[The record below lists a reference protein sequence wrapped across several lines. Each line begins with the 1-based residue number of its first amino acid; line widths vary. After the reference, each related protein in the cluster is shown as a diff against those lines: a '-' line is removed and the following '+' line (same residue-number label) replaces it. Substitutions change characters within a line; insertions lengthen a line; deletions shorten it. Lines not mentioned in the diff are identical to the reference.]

1 MKINRTWSGAGCLAC
16 FIALGCFC
24 WVTGFAGI
32 FGTGDR
38 PGQPPLRI
46 ELLGSAA
53 IAGEVSREL
62 TPLQRGRGKAQ
73 LCTRCHGRLGMA
85 RAAQA
90 RKWPG
95 TVAEFVEF
103 NLLQFRSGKR
113 IQAVMNAVAGPL
125 SDIDIQDVAIW
136 YQSMSGESDK
146 KPLSE

>member
-1 MKINRTWSGAGCLAC
+1 MKKSGYWLVPLVFACIIVAGSCLVSLLEGGEDVS
-16 FIALGCFC
+16 ALVLG
-24 WVTGFAGI
+24 
-32 FGTGDR
+32 
-38 PGQPPLRI
+38 PP
-46 ELLGSAA
+46 AY
-53 IAGEVSREL
+53 AGEMTPEL
-62 TPLQRGRGKAQ
+62 TPVQRGRGKAQ

-113 IQAVMNAVAGPL
+113 MQAVMNAVAAPL
-125 SDIDIQDVAIW
+125 SDLDIQDVAIW
-136 YQSMSGESDK
+136 YQSMSGAADK